1 MKLKPWSAISKLN
14 FVVIERRTMRW
25 HITIKYAQGK
35 RLVARPPAKSL
46 KQHTIIRLDQ
56 MCTRPGGA
64 TWRWRSQISDLSTII
79 TRNIPS
85 IVADVLHLPERFW
98 TSSAQIIIAINW
110 FESCIPAKIIYHC
123 LRAKLF
129 LFHVF
134 VCLHTHNKKK
144 MITNRTLNKASAH
157 LTYLT
162 TFIRIVSP
170 AGARLNDL
178 FNTNCD
184 FHHAMIRC
192 IGIYWR
198 WFCAHHI
205 WIGTDQSQ

>member
-1 MKLKPWSAISKLN
+1 MYASDDVCWLIYVIIVLRSPQWSSNPEVPSANWILLSLSE
-14 FVVIERRTMRW
+14 ERWYDTLCTM
-25 HITIKYAQGK
+25 KYAQGK

-110 FESCIPAKIIYHC
+110 FESCIPAKIICHD
-123 LRAKLF
+123 K
-129 LFHVF
+129 
-134 VCLHTHNKKK
+134 
-144 MITNRTLNKASAH
+144 
-157 LTYLT
+157 
-162 TFIRIVSP
+162 
-170 AGARLNDL
+170 
-178 FNTNCD
+178 
-184 FHHAMIRC
+184 
-192 IGIYWR
+192 
-198 WFCAHHI
+198 
-205 WIGTDQSQ
+205 